1 MLCVLCWQ
9 NAIIADMS
17 RHLRKV
23 PSSPGGLVS
32 PSGSR
37 DRMLAAA
44 APDNSFLKLLQ
55 TFVTK
60 VLA

>member
-1 MLCVLCWQ
+1 
-9 NAIIADMS
+9 MS

-44 APDNSFLKLLQ
+44 AAPDNSFLKLLQ